1 SGSQRAD
8 VVLREFR
15 HAGLSRSEMDRGS
28 RVRQRA
34 LHRSDRPPRQGIEDP
49 LFESGVRV
57 RSARRGNPAMAG
69 CPAAAPAAEA
79 GGGMNER
86 SVMKFGYVRQIL
98 GSIRKHRGE
107 PALLLICLITISLVY
122 VWAASSLQRRVTD
135 ITRELAIGVAG
146 SLVPLIAAML
156 VLQLAVASWR
166 LYRNQQVALATKQTL
181 LDLNE
186 FDRAESEHKLQAH

>member
-1 SGSQRAD
+1 
-8 VVLREFR
+8 
-15 HAGLSRSEMDRGS
+15 
-28 RVRQRA
+28 
-34 LHRSDRPPRQGIEDP
+34 
-49 LFESGVRV
+49 
-57 RSARRGNPAMAG
+57 MAG

-79 GGGMNER
+79 GGCMNER
-86 SVMKFGYVRQIL
+86 SLMKFGYVRQIL

-122 VWAASSLQRRVTD
+122 VWAAASLQLRVTD

-146 SLVPLIAAML
+146 SLLPLIAVML
-156 VLQLAVASWR
+156 VLQFAVASWR

-186 FDRAESEHKLQAH
+186 FDRAESEHKLQAHHVKREEGLRGRYEADVTRLEENIMALTRGLRGGQK